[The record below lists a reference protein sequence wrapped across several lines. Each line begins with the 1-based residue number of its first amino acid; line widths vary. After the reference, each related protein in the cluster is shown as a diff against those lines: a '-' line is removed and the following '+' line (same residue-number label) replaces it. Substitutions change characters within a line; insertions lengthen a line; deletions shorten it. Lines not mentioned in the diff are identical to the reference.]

1 QREKKEAQIQEKERQ
16 LEQIA
21 AEERQLKEKMVRKKK
36 QLAGERLE
44 LEKEDKSKAKAA
56 KADKLK
62 RYQMKIQT
70 AYDHLMKIGNE
81 EASKF
86 ASSEKEMTKVIGL
99 RRIKEKQQEEEK
111 NEKRAAMQKSILEAN
126 AEKVREKLEAKQIEK
141 EKSKKR
147 LGDLMEADRLHAAE
161 IEQKKQQKQQDL
173 LEYSNFN
180 SEMAANKRALQME
193 KRKGEIEEQQ
203 RILLDIMP
211 VPVKQYIESE
221 MKKAEE
227 EGLDMPYI
235 KKKMSKTKPARSEN
249 AKTQSKVFDHCSD
262 LTHIK
267 LSQAEETRAAQREK
281 KEAQIQEKERQLE
294 QIAAEERQ
302 LKEKEMVRKKKQLA
316 GERLELEKEDKREEK
331 RKFIHQNVTKPKLSK
346 TEKEMTKV
354 IGLRRIKE
362 KQQEEEK
369 NEKRAAM
376 QKSILEANAEKVREK
391 LEAKQIEKEKSKKRL
406 AEIEQKKQQKQQDL
420 LEYSNFNSEMA
431 ANKRAL
437 QMEKRKAPVKQYIES
452 EMKKAEEEGLDM
464 PYIKKKMSKTKPA
477 RSENAK

>member
-1 QREKKEAQIQEKERQ
+1 RAIGILPSFCWQTVQKISQAHNMETRAAQREKKEAQIQEKERQ

-21 AEERQLKEKMVRKKK
+21 AEERQLKEKERNAFLEQSSYKILLRDKDVENFNRILNDQRMNK
-36 QLAGERLE
+36 QNKLLAANQREKHIAAQILAKDNGEMKPWYHSVEERIMN
-44 LEKEDKSKAKAA
+44 EDC
-56 KADKLK
+56 
-62 RYQMKIQT
+62 
-70 AYDHLMKIGNE
+70 NP
-81 EASKF
+81 
-86 ASSEKEMTKVIGL
+86 EKEMTKVIGL

-193 KRKGEIEEQQ
+193 KRK
-203 RILLDIMP
+203 D
-211 VPVKQYIESE
+211 S
-221 MKKAEE
+221 
-227 EGLDMPYI
+227 
-235 KKKMSKTKPARSEN
+235 
-249 AKTQSKVFDHCSD
+249 
-262 LTHIK
+262 
-267 LSQAEETRAAQREK
+267 EETRAAQREK

-302 LKEKEMVRKKKQLA
+302 LKEKILNDQRN
-316 GERLELEKEDKREEK
+316 EEAS
-331 RKFIHQNVTKPKLSK
+331 KFASS
-346 TEKEMTKV
+346 EKEMTKV

-406 AEIEQKKQQKQQDL
+406 GDLMEADRLCAAEIEQKKQQKQQDL

-437 QMEKRKAPVKQYIES
+437 QMEKRKGEIE
-452 EMKKAEEEGLDM
+452 EQK
-464 PYIKKKMSKTKPA
+464 
-477 RSENAK
+477 